1 MSKITIIIDNW
12 GHEELKEYL
21 MSLKGI
27 LDVEIKNVEH
37 EIKSDEQLDIYLKY
51 DSSLITPKM
60 IKMEIT
66 LFFNITKIP
75 SILSF
80 DKYPKFKTSNYTII
94 RDDLC
99 CEYCYKGAIEDLFE
113 IEGIET
119 VKGNFN
125 EDYLFKKYEEREKIT
140 INIEYNPNLLKAED
154 MKQIELKLNI

>member
-1 MSKITIIIDNW
+1 MSEITIIIDNW
-12 GHEELKEYL
+12 RHEELKEYL

-37 EIKSDEQLDIYLKY
+37 EIKSDKQLDIYLKY
-51 DSSLITPKM
+51 DSSLITPKI

-66 LFFNITKIP
+66 LFLNITKIP

>member
-1 MSKITIIIDNW
+1 MSEITIIIDNW

-51 DSSLITPKM
+51 DSSLITPKI

-66 LFFNITKIP
+66 LFLNITKIP

>member
-1 MSKITIIIDNW
+1 MSEITIIIDNW

-51 DSSLITPKM
+51 DSNLITPKI

-66 LFFNITKIP
+66 LFLNITKIP

>member
-1 MSKITIIIDNW
+1 MPEITIIIDNW

-51 DSSLITPKM
+51 DSSLITPKI

-66 LFFNITKIP
+66 LLLTITKIP

-125 EDYLFKKYEEREKIT
+125 ADYLFKKYEEREKIT

>member
-125 EDYLFKKYEEREKIT
+125 KDYLFKKYEEREKIT

>member
-1 MSKITIIIDNW
+1 MSEITIIIDNW

-51 DSSLITPKM
+51 YSSLITPKI

-66 LFFNITKIP
+66 LFLNITKIP

-140 INIEYNPNLLKAED
+140 INIKYNPNLLKAED

>member
-1 MSKITIIIDNW
+1 MSEITIIIDNW

-51 DSSLITPKM
+51 DSSLITPKI

-66 LFFNITKIP
+66 LFLNITKIP

-140 INIEYNPNLLKAED
+140 INIV
-154 MKQIELKLNI
+154 

>member
-1 MSKITIIIDNW
+1 MSEITIIIDNW

-51 DSSLITPKM
+51 DSSLITPKI

-66 LFFNITKIP
+66 LFLNITKIP

-125 EDYLFKKYEEREKIT
+125 EDYLFKEKII
-140 INIEYNPNLLKAED
+140 INIKYDPNLINTEE

>member
-1 MSKITIIIDNW
+1 MSEITIIIDNW

-27 LDVEIKNVEH
+27 LDVEIKN
-37 EIKSDEQLDIYLKY
+37 DEQLDIYLKY
-51 DSSLITPKM
+51 DSSLITPKI

-66 LFFNITKIP
+66 LFLNITKIP

-125 EDYLFKKYEEREKIT
+125 EDYLFKKYEEREKTLNT
-140 INIEYNPNLLKAED
+140 ILIF
-154 MKQIELKLNI
+154 

>member
-1 MSKITIIIDNW
+1 MSELTIVIDNW

-27 LDVEIKNVEH
+27 LDVEIKSN
-37 EIKSDEQLDIYLKY
+37 EQLGIWLKY
-51 DSSLITPKM
+51 DSRLITPKI
-60 IKMEIT
+60 IKMEIM
-66 LFFNITKIP
+66 LFLDIAKIP

-80 DKYPKFKTSNYTII
+80 DKYPKFETSNYTIT

-113 IEGIET
+113 IDGIEV
-119 VKGNFN
+119 VKGNFKGG
-125 EDYLFKKYEEREKIT
+125 YLFKKHEEREKII
-140 INIEYNPNLLKAED
+140 INIKYDPNLISIEE

>member
-1 MSKITIIIDNW
+1 MSELTIVIDNW
-12 GHEELKEYL
+12 GHKNLKEYL

-27 LDVEIKNVEH
+27 LDVEIKN
-37 EIKSDEQLDIYLKY
+37 DEQLEVYLKY
-51 DSSLITPKM
+51 DSNLITPKI

-66 LFFNITKIP
+66 LFLNITKIP

-125 EDYLFKKYEEREKIT
+125 ADYLFKKYEEREKIT

>member
-1 MSKITIIIDNW
+1 MSEITIIIDNW

-51 DSSLITPKM
+51 DSSLITPKI

-66 LFFNITKIP
+66 LFLNITKIP

-154 MKQIELKLNI
+154 MKQIELNI

>member
-1 MSKITIIIDNW
+1 MSEITIIIDNW

-51 DSSLITPKM
+51 DSSLITPKI

-66 LFFNITKIP
+66 LFLNITKIP

-125 EDYLFKKYEEREKIT
+125 VDYLFKKYEEREKIT

>member
-1 MSKITIIIDNW
+1 MSEITIIIDNW

>member
-1 MSKITIIIDNW
+1 MSEITIIIDNW

-51 DSSLITPKM
+51 DSSLLTPKI

-66 LFFNITKIP
+66 LFLNITKTP